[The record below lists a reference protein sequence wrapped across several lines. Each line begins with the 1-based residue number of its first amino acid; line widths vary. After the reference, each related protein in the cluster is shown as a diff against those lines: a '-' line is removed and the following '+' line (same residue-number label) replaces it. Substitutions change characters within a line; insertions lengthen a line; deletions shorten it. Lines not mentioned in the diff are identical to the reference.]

1 MRYRKARE
9 GPWWGLAVL
18 VVFAAGSAN
27 AQGAPSIATSKHNF
41 QLQTNNVHVATGQ
54 AEDGL
59 CVFCHTPHKGA

>member
-18 VVFAAGSAN
+18 VVFVAGSAN
-27 AQGAPSIATSKHNF
+27 AAIETSKHNF

-59 CVFCHTPHKGA
+59 CVFCHTPHK